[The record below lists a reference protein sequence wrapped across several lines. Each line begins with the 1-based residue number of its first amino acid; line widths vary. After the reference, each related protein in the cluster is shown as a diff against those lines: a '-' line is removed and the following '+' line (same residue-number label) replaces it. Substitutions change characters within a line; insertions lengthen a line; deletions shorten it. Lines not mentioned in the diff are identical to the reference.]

1 MSLEGRI
8 EDFGLADIFQI
19 VGLSKR
25 SGVLSM
31 IRMEGSGRL
40 VFNEGK
46 VVYASSDQSSRL
58 GSNLVEKNII
68 SNEDLEKGLRFQ
80 KSHSLKKPIGTILME
95 MSIIRRETL
104 ESEIRNHILHV
115 VRDLLSWEKG
125 SFHFELG
132 KVITIDIVLS
142 GGLNTDFLMLE
153 GARLQDEEIEKSG
166 RFGKGSTKKTPQME
180 PQGLNLSVEGSTVTP
195 CQESYDSE
203 AQSPVLKSSAEGF
216 AEPKVQ
222 ENPIE
227 QEKGRK
233 DLSLLTAMIEEL
245 SGPSSGT
252 EITLLVL
259 RYASELMNRA
269 VIFLVREED
278 IMGLGQFGVVL
289 KDGNENEK
297 IRDILIPLEE
307 PSVLNDV
314 IKKKSAYK
322 GVGGEKVLDTYLL
335 NQLGG
340 GVPLEVFV
348 APLLSD
354 GRVIALLYGDNLPAQ
369 EPIPGTKGLEA
380 FIRVAG
386 FAFGKALLERK
397 LQQIKT

>member
-8 EDFGLADIFQI
+8 EDLGLADIFQI

-25 SGVLSM
+25 SGVLTI
-31 IRMEGSGRL
+31 IRKEGSGRL

-46 VVYASSDQSSRL
+46 VVYASSDQSGRL
-58 GSNLVEKNII
+58 GSNLVGKNII

-80 KSHSLKKPIGTILME
+80 KIHSPKKPIGTILME
-95 MSIIRRETL
+95 MSLITRETI
-104 ESEIRNHILHV
+104 EAEIKNHILLV

-125 SFHFELG
+125 SFHLELG
-132 KVITIDIVLS
+132 KFITEDIVLS
-142 GGLNTDFLMLE
+142 GGLNTDFLLLE
-153 GARLQDEEIEKSG
+153 GARLQDEEDGKSSG
-166 RFGKGSTKKTPQME
+166 TEEGSFEEPPQME
-180 PQGLNLSVEGSTVTP
+180 TQTLGLKEEPSTVTHHQGP
-195 CQESYDSE
+195 SDSKVQLPSSKPSE
-203 AQSPVLKSSAEGF
+203 ANSHEQR
-216 AEPKVQ
+216 VQ
-222 ENPIE
+222 ENPTE
-227 QEKGRK
+227 PKKERK
-233 DLSLLTAMIEEL
+233 DLTLLTSMIEEL
-245 SGPSSGT
+245 SGPSTGS

-278 IMGLGQFGVVL
+278 IVGLGQFGVVL
-289 KDGNENEK
+289 KDGEENEK

-307 PSVLNDV
+307 PSILNEV
-314 IKKKSAYK
+314 IKKKSTYK
-322 GVGGEKVLDTYLL
+322 GVGGKEILDTYLL

-340 GVPLEVFV
+340 GSPLEVFV

-354 GRVIALLYGDNLPAQ
+354 GKVIALLYGDNLPAQ
-369 EPIPGTKGLEA
+369 EAISETEGLEA

-397 LQQIKT
+397 LQRIKT